1 MVYIYIYIYTFS
13 FYYVAI
19 DDTQHMMQM
28 GGFGFD
34 ALKVYA
40 SAKITAQ
47 NINAE
52 AKSKDKI
59 DTSKKL
65 LFY

>member
-1 MVYIYIYIYTFS
+1 
-13 FYYVAI
+13 
-19 DDTQHMMQM
+19 MMQM

>member
-1 MVYIYIYIYTFS
+1 
-13 FYYVAI
+13 
-19 DDTQHMMQM
+19 MMQM

-47 NINAE
+47 NINANITAQNINAE